1 MTRILRLRSED
12 AQRVATTPLR
22 MLYLTILKPLKRLL
36 PILLLALTLAL
47 LTTQASAD
55 APYTTWT
62 SGPGGFLSQTQD
74 AYSPVAEVDLPI
86 DGAED
91 MFVTADGTLYI
102 ADTGNGRILKVEDFQ
117 ATVSLSGSTFEEAPS
132 FGEDVLEGPTGI
144 FVDDDGVMYIAD
156 AKKNSIV
163 ILDPSGNLINEFGHP
178 VEPLFGKDRQF
189 LPKKIAVDARQNL
202 YIISEG
208 SVNGIVQMNT
218 NGNFIGYFGANTA
231 QMSLK
236 MILQRTFLT
245 EEQLAQ
251 FIKNE
256 AASPSN
262 ITIDRQAMV
271 YTVTAGIS
279 PERSIRRFTVSGK
292 NIFPETY
299 RATTSFRDLVVSENG
314 LLLAVDGD
322 GIIFEYN
329 LDGILLF
336 AFGATDTGDQRLGTL
351 INPMAIERFQ
361 DEVYILDKDK
371 NAIVV
376 YHATEFAKL
385 VHEGIRLYTEGFYA
399 EAKPYFEQVLNYNG
413 SFIMAYQAIADAY
426 FKERDYTNALTSYR
440 YAEDQNGY
448 SEAFWELRNVVL
460 QRYLSQA
467 LMWIIGLS
475 VVQSAGKRLD
485 KRYGWLDPVRSR
497 LKSLQKIKLVDDFV
511 FMFRFIKQPADSFYY
526 IKNKLRGSLTF
537 AMLIYVW
544 IMVVRVL
551 SLYVTGFVFN
561 PHTVLAYIRAENEV
575 AYTLL
580 FFFIWNA
587 ANYLVSTISD
597 GEGRIRDVVI
607 GTAYSLWP
615 YALFALPIALISN
628 VLTLNEVFIY
638 SFSLNIVWVW
648 TGIMF
653 FIMVKEVHNYSFS
666 ETVRNVL
673 VTIFT
678 MGLFVL
684 TGYIL
689 FVLFNQLFDFV
700 SAILQEVRLRV

>member
-1 MTRILRLRSED
+1 M
-12 AQRVATTPLR
+12 
-22 MLYLTILKPLKRLL
+22 KRLL
-36 PILLLALTLAL
+36 PILLLALMLAL
-47 LTTQASAD
+47 LTTTASAD

-62 SGPGGFLSQTQD
+62 SGPGGYLSQTQD
-74 AYSPVAEVDLPI
+74 AYSPLAEVDLPI

-102 ADTGNGRILKVEDFQ
+102 ADTGNGRILKVANFQ
-117 ATVSLSGSTFEEAPS
+117 DAASLSGSSFEDAPS
-132 FGEDVLEGPTGI
+132 FGEDILEGPTGV
-144 FVDDDGVMYIAD
+144 FVDDDGVMYVAD
-156 AKKNSIV
+156 GKKNTIV
-163 ILDPSGNLINEFGHP
+163 ILDPDGNLINEFGHP
-178 VEPLFGKDRQF
+178 VEPLFGKSREF

-271 YTVTAGIS
+271 YTVTAGIA
-279 PERSIRRFTVSGK
+279 PERTIRRFTVSGK
-292 NIFPETY
+292 NIFPETRY
-299 RATTSFRDLVVSENG
+299 STTSFRDLVVSENG
-314 LLLAVDGD
+314 LLLAIDAE

-329 LDGILLF
+329 LDGTMLF
-336 AFGATDTGDQRLGTL
+336 VFGATDPGDQRLGTL
-351 INPMAIERFQ
+351 INPMAIERYQ
-361 DEVYILDKDK
+361 DSVYILDKDK
-371 NAIVV
+371 NAIIV
-376 YHATEFAKL
+376 YQATEFAKL
-385 VHEGIRLYTEGFYA
+385 VHEGIRLYTDGYYA

-426 FKERDYTNALTSYR
+426 FKERDYANALTAYR
-440 YAEDQNGY
+440 LAEDQDGY
-448 SEAFWELRNVVL
+448 SEAYWELRNVVL
-460 QRYLSQA
+460 QQYLSQA
-467 LMWIIGLS
+467 LMWFIGLS
-475 VVQSAGKRLD
+475 VVQGAGKRLD
-485 KRYGWLDPVRSR
+485 KRYGWLDPVRNG
-497 LKSLQKIKLVDDFV
+497 LKNLQKIKLVDDFV
-511 FMFRFIKQPADSFYY
+511 FMFRFIQQPADSFYY
-526 IKNKLRGSLTF
+526 IKKNLRGSLTF
-537 AMLIYVW
+537 ALIIYVW
-544 IMVVRVL
+544 VLVVRVL
-551 SLYVTGFVFN
+551 SAYVTGFVFN
-561 PHTVLAYIRAENEV
+561 PNTVLAYIRVENEV
-575 AYTLL
+575 TYTLL
-580 FFFIWNA
+580 FFLIWNA
-587 ANYLVSTISD
+587 ANYLISTISD

-666 ETVRNVL
+666 EAVRNVL

-678 MGLFVL
+678 MGLFIL

-700 SAILQEVRLRV
+700 SAIFQEVRLRG